1 MPTKHTNKSNAFD
14 VWRRFAELDTHALL
28 AHLADAG
35 IVSVL
40 LIAPL
45 FMGGRDERGALVYVM
60 AVMATV
66 VAYCASQ
73 ALAPAK
79 ARRYW
84 RRTAVDY
91 LLLAGLLLMCLQLVP
106 VDSSLLARLS
116 PSIANYL
123 PLWTGAGDDAAR
135 LAEWK
140 HLTLTPQATRAGAAI
155 YLAHA
160 LFFLLLVQRLQTRDD
175 VMRCFQLLAVGCVG
189 FAVLGLLQFL
199 AGNGEFLWVYEH
211 PYRNTHGV
219 VKGPFINQ
227 NHFAHLLALGIGPC
241 IWWLQHSLN
250 SAGRGA
256 PSTAGNRASARGH
269 GKHEGR
275 RRGGWSGSDF
285 GSGRKMVDADWR
297 LALLL
302 MLGLAMVALA
312 GLLTFSRGGAIALVV
327 ASAVAIGLYYWK
339 SMLDLRYAATL
350 AVSGALVVLALAVFG
365 GDILSGE
372 FASIQSGDIDQIDS
386 QSIRRD
392 LWAADLAV
400 SSNFLLTGTGVGS
413 HAEVYLLEFDR
424 YSNHYYSHAES
435 GYIQLLLEC
444 GLPGIA
450 LLLCGFCV
458 GGYWAITAFRAAD
471 RPSQALAIAA
481 IAGLTASL
489 LHSLWDFVWYL
500 PACMSWTIALAAVL
514 CRLSQL
520 AKQPAGAAAATATP
534 RRQSRSASRTNRPA
548 WAWSFATVVLM
559 FGAFLLFRTLAPPA
573 AAQVAWEQYLKYEQQ
588 WERQAEVT
596 PEQTG
601 EHLLKAIALLDKAV
615 ARDPRHGKAHLALA
629 SCCLQRFEIVQ
640 QTAENRL
647 DLTQIRSAAM
657 ASRFDSRDQ
666 LDEWLS
672 RAVGENRVYLYQAKY
687 HALRAVS
694 ELPLTGE
701 GYVFLADLAFLDGAG
716 EEESNRL
723 LSQALLVRP
732 HEAAV
737 CFAAGSH
744 EALKGDLAQALQH
757 WKKAFHR
764 HPRYRSLIVDKL
776 APLISAPH
784 FVEHLEPD
792 VAATERLY
800 KLYRQAGRQDDAR
813 LIGQRFLVQLE
824 ESTATAGREQ
834 AARAWAKAAAVHR
847 DLEQSEQAVL
857 ALSKAVHAT
866 PDDFKL
872 RRNFALE
879 LIRQNRYLQAE
890 EQIDWC
896 LARKPGDAQLKKLAL
911 QAKRGRW
918 ENSTGAAEGT
928 SPAEQ
933 RR

>member
-1 MPTKHTNKSNAFD
+1 MPAKHTHKSSVLDA
-14 VWRRFAELDTHALL
+14 WRRFSELDTHALL

-35 IVSVL
+35 IVAVL

-45 FMGGRDERGALVYVM
+45 FMGGRDERGTLVYVM

-73 ALAPAK
+73 ALAPPK
-79 ARRYW
+79 MRFSW

-91 LLLAGLLLMCLQLVP
+91 LLLAGLLWMCLQLVP
-106 VDSSLLARLS
+106 IDSSLLARLS

-140 HLTLTPQATRAGAAI
+140 HFSLAPQATRAGAAV

-160 LFFLLLVQRLQTRDD
+160 LFFLLLVQRLRTRDD
-175 VMRCFQLLAVGCVG
+175 IVRCLQLLAVGCVG

-211 PYRNTHGV
+211 PYRNTLDA

-250 SAGRGA
+250 STGQGS
-256 PSTAGNRASARGH
+256 PSATRHRSSARGH
-269 GKHEGR
+269 GKPSQG
-275 RRGGWSGSDF
+275 RRGGWSGS
-285 GSGRKMVDADWR
+285 GVGRGTLDGDSR
-297 LALLL
+297 LALFL
-302 MLGLAMVALA
+302 MFGLAIVALA
-312 GLLTFSRGGAIALVV
+312 GLLTFSRGGAIALV
-327 ASAVAIGLYYWK
+327 AATAVAVALYFWK
-339 SMLDLRYAATL
+339 SMLNLRYAAVL
-350 AVSGALVVLALAVFG
+350 AASAGLVVIALSVFG
-365 GDILSGE
+365 GDMLGE
-372 FASIQSGDIDQIDS
+372 QLATLQSADVDQIDS
-386 QSIRRD
+386 QAIRRD

-400 SSNFLLTGTGVGS
+400 ASNFLFTGTGVGS

-424 YSNHYYSHAES
+424 YSNSYYSHAES

-450 LLLCGFCV
+450 LLICGV
-458 GGYWAITAFRAAD
+458 GIGGYWAIAAIRATD

-481 IAGLTASL
+481 IAGLFASL

-500 PACMSWTIALAAVL
+500 PACLSWTIALAAVL
-514 CRLSQL
+514 CRLRQL
-520 AKQPAGAAAATATP
+520 ARQPAGVAAATATP
-534 RRQSRSASRTNRPA
+534 RRASRSSSRTNRPA

-588 WERQAEVT
+588 WEQQSEET

-601 EHLLKAIALLDKAV
+601 EHLLKAITLLDKAV

-629 SCCLQRFEIVQ
+629 SCCLQRFELVQ
-640 QTAENRL
+640 RNAENRL
-647 DLTQIRSAAM
+647 DLTQIRSAAV
-657 ASRFDSRDQ
+657 ASQFDSRDQ
-666 LDEWLS
+666 LDQWLS

-694 ELPLTGE
+694 ESPLTGE

-744 EALKGDLAQALQH
+744 AALKGDLAQAMQH

-784 FVEHLEPD
+784 FVEYLEPD

-813 LIGQRFLVQLE
+813 LIGERFLVQLE

-834 AARAWAKAAAVHR
+834 AARAWAKSAAVHR
-847 DLEQSEQAVL
+847 DLEQFEQAVL
-857 ALSKAVHAT
+857 AWSKAVHAT
-866 PDDFKL
+866 PDDFNL

-918 ENSTGAAEGT
+918 ENSTGAADSQ
-928 SPAEQ
+928 SPAE
-933 RR
+933 RHR